1 MAKTVDVN
9 VQDAALNDIK
19 NNANK
24 LVVLS
29 AQATNFTEA
38 NSTYMLA
45 NTALASGDFTLAAGD
60 TSGRKVTVAAKSGIS
75 VSVSGTAVQI
85 GVIDT
90 TNSRVKAQTT
100 CTSQAINTGGTVDV
114 PSYKVLEV
122 QNPT

>member
-1 MAKTVDVN
+1 MAKTVDQN

-24 LVVLS
+24 MVVLS
-29 AQATNFTEA
+29 AQATTYTEA
-38 NSTYMLA
+38 NATFMLA
-45 NTALASGDFTLAAGD
+45 NVVVASGDFTLAAGD
-60 TSGRKVTVAAKSGIS
+60 VSGRKVTIGAKSGIT
-75 VSVSGTAVQI
+75 VSNSGTATHI
-85 GVIDT
+85 GQIDT
-90 TNSRVKAQTT
+90 TNTRVKAQTT

>member
-1 MAKTVDVN
+1 MGKTVDQN

-24 LVVLS
+24 MVVLS

-38 NSTYMLA
+38 NATFMLA
-45 NTALASGDFTLAAGD
+45 NVAVASGDFTLAAGD
-60 TSGRKVTVAAKSGIS
+60 TSGRKLTVGAKSGIS
-75 VSVSGTAVQI
+75 VTNSGTATHIAQ
-85 GVIDT
+85 IDT
-90 TNSRVKAQTT
+90 TNSRVKSQTT

-114 PSYKVLEV
+114 PSYKVVEV

>member
-1 MAKTVDVN
+1 MAKTVDQN

-24 LVVLS
+24 MVVLS
-29 AQATNFTEA
+29 AQATTYTEA
-38 NSTYMLA
+38 NATFMLA
-45 NTALASGDFTLAAGD
+45 NVVVASGDFTLAAGD
-60 TSGRKVTVAAKSGIS
+60 VSGRKVTIGAKSGIA
-75 VSVSGTAVQI
+75 VSNSGTATHI
-85 GVIDT
+85 GQIDT
-90 TNSRVKAQTT
+90 ANTRVKAQTT

>member
-1 MAKTVDVN
+1 MAKTVDAN

-29 AQATNFTEA
+29 AQATTYTEA
-38 NSTYMLA
+38 NATFMLA
-45 NTALASGDFTLAAGD
+45 NTALVSGDFTLAAGD
-60 TSGRKVTVAAKSGIS
+60 VSGRKVTVGAKSGIS
-75 VSVSGTAVQI
+75 VSNSGTATHI

>member
-1 MAKTVDVN
+1 MAKTVDQN

-29 AQATNFTEA
+29 AQATTYAEA
-38 NSTYMLA
+38 NATFMLA
-45 NTALASGDFTLAAGD
+45 NVVIASGDFTLAAGD
-60 TSGRKVTVAAKSGIS
+60 VSGRKVTIGAKNTIS
-75 VSVSGTAVQI
+75 VSVSGTATHI
-85 GVIDT
+85 AVIDT
-90 TNSRVKAQTT
+90 TNSRVKSQTT

>member
-1 MAKTVDVN
+1 MAKTVDQN

-29 AQATNFTEA
+29 AQATTYAEA
-38 NSTYMLA
+38 NATFMLA
-45 NTALASGDFTLAAGD
+45 NLVIASGDFTLAAGD
-60 TSGRKVTVAAKSGIS
+60 VSGRKVTIGAKNGIT
-75 VSVSGTAVQI
+75 VSNSGTATHI
-85 GVIDT
+85 AVIDT

>member
-1 MAKTVDVN
+1 MAKTVDQN
-9 VQDAALNDIK
+9 TQDAALNDIK
-19 NNANK
+19 TNANK

-29 AQATNFTEA
+29 AQATTFTEG
-38 NSTYMLA
+38 NTTFMLA
-45 NTALASGDFTLAAGD
+45 NTALVSGDFTLAAGD
-60 TSGRKVTVAAKSGIS
+60 VSGRKVTVGAKSGIS
-75 VSVSGTAVQI
+75 VTNSGTATHV